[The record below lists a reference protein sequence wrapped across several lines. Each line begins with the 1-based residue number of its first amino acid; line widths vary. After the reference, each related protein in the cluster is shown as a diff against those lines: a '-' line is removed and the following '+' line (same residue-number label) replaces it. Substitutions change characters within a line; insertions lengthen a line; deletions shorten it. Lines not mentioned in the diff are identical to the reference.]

1 MAATK
6 RGLDENYFE
15 GLVQKYFLDNPHKVL
30 MTLAP
35 DKTFAKKRDAAQAKK
50 LAEIKSQLTPAQI
63 AEIIDTTKKLKLRQ
77 QAPDSPEALK
87 TIPILKREDLKKEP
101 EHLPLQF
108 RDLDGTRILFSN
120 IDTHGIIYL
129 TFYFNAA
136 KVPQNKL
143 FHAYLLAELLGNI
156 DTKKHS
162 YEELAILTN
171 LNVGGFGTNLHADSE
186 NGNPN
191 AFAPR
196 LKVFVKALESKLADM
211 SKILAEIF
219 NETVFTNKKRL
230 RELVEQ
236 EQISFELNLQNMAT
250 QIISAQL
257 AAYQNK
263 AGAYN
268 AAAYL
273 PYNKFLKNLL
283 ANFDEKFDELVD
295 ELRDVFERLVN
306 RNGLIISVTAPDELY
321 KKFTPN
327 LSKLLKSMT
336 VEEFKREHY
345 SFPCKPKNEG
355 LYSQSRVQY
364 VGKGANFIELGYDYT
379 GALNVL
385 ETILRYEY
393 FWTKIRVQGGA
404 YGAFA
409 SFGRNGNLFFGS
421 YRDPNL
427 AKTIETFDG
436 TADFL
441 KNFNV
446 SDREMDKYI
455 IGTLS
460 KSDKPLTPS
469 LKGQIAADFCLRN
482 ITYADRQKSRNEIL
496 SARQDDIRALS
507 KIVEDC
513 MKQNYLCVFGN
524 EEIIKENAELFGEV
538 KQTLD

>member
-1 MAATK
+1 MK

-15 GLVQKYFLDNPHKVL
+15 DIVKKYFLDNPHKVL

-35 DKTFAKKRDAAQAKK
+35 DKTFAKKRDDAQEAK
-50 LAEIKSQLTPAQI
+50 LAEIKSTLTPAQV
-63 AEIIDTTKKLKLRQ
+63 AEIVSTTQKLKLRQ

-87 TIPILKREDLKKEP
+87 TIPILKREDLRKEA
-101 EHLPLQF
+101 EKLPLQF
-108 RDLDGTRILFSN
+108 RDLDGTKILFSN

-129 TFYFNAA
+129 TFYFDAL
-136 KVPQNKL
+136 KVPQEKL
-143 FHAYLLAELLGNI
+143 LHACLLASLLGNV

-171 LNVGGFGTNLHADSE
+171 LNIGGFGVNLRADSE
-186 NGNPN
+186 KNKPHS
-191 AFAPR
+191 FAPR
-196 LKVFVKALESKLADM
+196 MRVYVKALKSKLVEMTD
-211 SKILAEIF
+211 ILAEIF

-230 RELVEQ
+230 RELIEQ
-236 EQISFELNLQNMAT
+236 DQIGFELNLQNMAT

-257 AAYQNK
+257 VSYQTK
-263 AGAYN
+263 TGAYN

-273 PYNKFLKNLL
+273 PYNKFLKDLL
-283 ANFDEKFDELVD
+283 ADFDNKFDELVD
-295 ELRDVFERLVN
+295 DLKDVLNRLIN
-306 RNGLIISVTAPDELY
+306 RNGLIIGVTSPEELY
-321 KKFTPN
+321 RDFTPH

-336 VEEFKREHY
+336 IDEFKREHY

-364 VGKGANFIELGYDYT
+364 VGKGANFIESGYDYT
-379 GALNVL
+379 GTLNIL

-409 SFGRNGNLFFGS
+409 SFTRAGNLFFGS

-427 AKTIETFDG
+427 VKTLETFNG

-441 KNFNV
+441 KNFDV

-460 KSDKPLTPS
+460 KIDKPLTPS
-469 LKGQIAADFCLRN
+469 IKGQVAAEFCLKN

-496 SARQDDIRALS
+496 SARQEDIRALS
-507 KIVEDC
+507 KLIADC
-513 MKQNYLCVFGN
+513 MNQNCLCVFGN
-524 EEIIKENAELFGEV
+524 ETVLKENAEIFGEV
-538 KQTLD
+538 KQALE